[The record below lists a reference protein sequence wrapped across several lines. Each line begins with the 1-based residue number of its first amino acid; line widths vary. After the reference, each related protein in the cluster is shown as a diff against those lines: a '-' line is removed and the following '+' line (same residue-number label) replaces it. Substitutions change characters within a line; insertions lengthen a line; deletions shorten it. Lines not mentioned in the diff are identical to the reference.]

1 MDRELIQRNTR
12 ILKIIKGIYPALHG
26 YIWSDKVSVKI
37 FSTQYCMLY
46 RLYPEIRKIARK
58 YGFAVSPF
66 PRNVSINE
74 YCECYLVVDNLKW
87 F

>member
-1 MDRELIQRNTR
+1 MDNELLQRNIR
-12 ILKIIKGIYPALHG
+12 ILRIIRGIYPALLG

-37 FSTQYCMLY
+37 YSNQYGMLY

-58 YGFAVSPF
+58 NGFAISPLPTHVSL
-66 PRNVSINE
+66 SE
-74 YCECYLVVDNLKW
+74 YRECYLVVDDLKW

>member
-26 YIWSDKVSVKI
+26 YIWSDNVSVKI
-37 FSTQYCMLY
+37 YSTQYCMLY

-58 YGFAVSPF
+58 YGFVVSPL
-66 PRNVSINE
+66 PTHVSTNE
-74 YCECYLVVDNLKW
+74 YSECYLVVDNLKW